1 MKSPECSSGVLYK
14 YIIRFNTPITA
25 KALNESLAK
34 KFGYKIQ
41 LEQFTDVQLEDAR
54 NKLRTRLSQ
63 YEVNES
69 YDSVLSSPEYQKTRM
84 FLDVVNQEI
93 LEREMNEG
101 KGDGNLANN
110 AKPYDKV
117 TKGDVIAGRLGK
129 DEKGGKDMKKKKN
142 ESKAGYFAAV
152 RERATEEAI
161 PEDWIDSAIQRM
173 SLGESDVQE
182 LKAELKLRYDLN
194 EAAASWLLCEGE
206 EDKAEYILAT
216 KDMVGTVT
224 KWLEDVAAMKA
235 EQLLE
240 LMDSIRE
247 NQGSDVASQYE
258 QAVKPA
264 LEAIY
269 AALESNRAN
278 LSKGL
283 AIVSGKD
290 VGDMMGAEPAM
301 GGAPGE
307 EGIGGVD
314 LGAPEELPEPPMGA
328 GAGAPEAE
336 RMKRESVDY
345 SRRLGMLLSSK
356 KK

>member
-1 MKSPECSSGVLYK
+1 MQINE
-14 YIIRFNTPITA
+14 FNTPITA

-34 KFGYKIQ
+34 KFGYKIN
-41 LEQFTDVQLEDAR
+41 LEQFSDVQLEDAR

-63 YEVNES
+63 YELGES
-69 YDSVLSSPEYQKTRM
+69 FDTVLASPEYQKTRM
-84 FLDVVNQEI
+84 FLDVVNQAI
-93 LEREMNEG
+93 SEREEG
-101 KGDGNLANN
+101 LSEA
-110 AKPYDKV
+110 AKPDFIDADKD
-117 TKGDVIAGRLGK
+117 GDKKEPMKKAFA
-129 DEKGGKDMKKKKN
+129 DKKKKKTTTK
-142 ESKAGYFAAV
+142 EGYFAAV
-152 RERATEEAI
+152 RERATDEAI
-161 PEDWIDSAIQRM
+161 PESWIDSAIQRM
-173 SLGESDVQE
+173 RLGESDIRE
-182 LKAELKLRYDLN
+182 LKAELKLRYDLS
-194 EAAASWLLCEGE
+194 EAQASWTLCEGE

-216 KDMVGTVT
+216 KDMVSTIT

-247 NQGSDVASQYE
+247 NQGSDVAAQYE

-269 AALESNRAN
+269 ASLESQRAN

-283 AIVSGKD
+283 AIVSGKEM
-290 VGDMMGAEPAM
+290 GDMMGAEPAGGM
-301 GGAPGE
+301 PGEEIGGADLGAPAAAVPGE
-307 EGIGGVD
+307 EGG
-314 LGAPEELPEPPMGA
+314 EELPPEEGA
-328 GAGAPEAE
+328 GLPAPGGE